1 MASLIPTA
9 SKEASKNVFGIN
21 HHQSG
26 LFSNPNMG
34 PNEVQCDQGHFNS
47 PLPYS
52 NTRNDNLFK
61 MKVENC
67 VDTALFYVVVFLST
81 LF

>member
-1 MASLIPTA
+1 
-9 SKEASKNVFGIN
+9 
-21 HHQSG
+21 
-26 LFSNPNMG
+26 MG
-34 PNEVQCDQGHFNS
+34 PKDVQCDQGHLNS

-61 MKVENC
+61 MKVENF